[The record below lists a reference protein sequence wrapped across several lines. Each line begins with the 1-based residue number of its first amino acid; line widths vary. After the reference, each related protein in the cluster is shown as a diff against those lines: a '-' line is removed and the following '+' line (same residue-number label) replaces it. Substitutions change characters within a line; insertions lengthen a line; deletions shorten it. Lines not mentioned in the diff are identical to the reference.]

1 MLFHPINT
9 RNNSQE
15 EGDVSGRKG
24 PIRWQQ
30 QTGLSEL
37 EGMGISSVR
46 HTRTLQSCAFRQ
58 FWHQKS
64 SGLLLSGH
72 EVPTEISLAGVN
84 FLISQN
90 VPSLCS
96 VCVCVCVC
104 THAHISAWECWA
116 HKQMVSFPVLLSVL
130 FFVLHQLKRE
140 GLKCLWLRASSSFHA
155 KQVSVPCFI
164 NGKQPILLSV
174 G

>member
-90 VPSLCS
+90 FPSLCS
-96 VCVCVCVC
+96 VCVCVCVYTC
-104 THAHISAWECWA
+104 THLCLGLLGP
-116 HKQMVSFPVLLSVL
+116 QTDGFFP
-130 FFVLHQLKRE
+130 
-140 GLKCLWLRASSSFHA
+140 CLAF
-155 KQVSVPCFI
+155 CFI
-164 NGKQPILLSV
+164 LCSSPAQKRRLKMSLA
-174 G
+174 

>member
-9 RNNSQE
+9 RNNFQE
-15 EGDVSGRKG
+15 GGDVSGRNG
-24 PIRWQQ
+24 PVRWQQ

-90 VPSLCS
+90 FPSLCS

-104 THAHISAWECWA
+104 THARISAWECWA

-140 GLKCLWLRASSSFHA
+140 GLKCLCLGLALPFTPSKLASPA
-155 KQVSVPCFI
+155 
-164 NGKQPILLSV
+164 L
-174 G
+174 

>member
-9 RNNSQE
+9 RNNFQE
-15 EGDVSGRKG
+15 GGDVSGRKG
-24 PIRWQQ
+24 PVRWQQ

-90 VPSLCS
+90 FPSLCS

-104 THAHISAWECWA
+104 VCVHMHAS
-116 HKQMVSFPVLLSVL
+116 LLGNAGPTNRWFLSLSCFLFYSL
-130 FFVLHQLKRE
+130 FFT
-140 GLKCLWLRASSSFHA
+140 SSKEKA
-155 KQVSVPCFI
+155 
-164 NGKQPILLSV
+164 
-174 G
+174 